1 MADLEIFSMDENGAG
16 WKKLSDLTQNEK
28 LDLEIGLLFD
38 DVKIN
43 CVVCFSEIEKGTGNT
58 CENCKK

>member
-16 WKKLSDLTQNEK
+16 WKKFDELSADEK
-28 LDLEIGLLFD
+28 LELELALLVG

-58 CENCKK
+58 CKNCK